1 MLATASASSQQLLR
15 IVDDILDYSRLE
27 AQALELEITSFN
39 LRDLLDG
46 VVQLMQRAAD
56 AKGLALGLQLDP
68 SVRLPVRGDPVRLRQ
83 VLSNLLANAIKFT
96 ARGQVRACCG

>member
-1 MLATASASSQQLLR
+1 MLELIARGPLGEDQRQMLATASASSQQLLR

-56 AKGLALGLQLDP
+56 ARAWPWPCSLIRRCAC
-68 SVRLPVRGDPVRLRQ
+68 RCAATRY
-83 VLSNLLANAIKFT
+83 AC
-96 ARGQVRACCG
+96 ARS